1 MSNSELVFRFLGHSE
16 ASRGVSWLQPHHRMG
31 LIGGITQPLYGGFPV
46 TLMTAADFVGRP
58 LSWVKEMS
66 RTPATTCGGPNFAYE
81 LCVRKTTAAQRAQ
94 FGLSRWRVAFNGSEP
109 IRAESMESFTLAFD
123 PTGFSREAFHP
134 YYGLTVATL
143 IATGGLPWS
152 RCGIKSFGAAGSRYG
167 TAVSGAVGASSRPL
181 VSCGLVA
188 YDRDVVIVDPD
199 TRVERTAGQVGEIW
213 ISGRGVAP
221 SYWHRPAETR
231 RTFSV
236 RLAGTSERPFLR
248 SGTPGF
254 VPGRATAFSVA
265 NGDQERLVIAHE
277 ITRQA
282 GDVIVGE
289 VAGASPVAVAV
300 EHEVQ
305 VHPVVLLPPE
315 EIQKTSSGKIQQIT
329 AKAAAAVTEVPAAS
343 PPELTVADSA
353 PARLYRWIRGSRVPA
368 DAAADAGSFLDP
380 AARRPGERPC
390 WASLAARSPSRC
402 P

>member
-1 MSNSELVFRFLGHSE
+1 MARCFQWFGTD
-16 ASRGVSWLQPHHRMG
+16 SRGMHGEFHASLRSDRIQ
-31 LIGGITQPLYGGFPV
+31 
-46 TLMTAADFVGRP
+46 
-58 LSWVKEMS
+58 S
-66 RTPATTCGGPNFAYE
+66 R
-81 LCVRKTTAAQRAQ
+81 
-94 FGLSRWRVAFNGSEP
+94 
-109 IRAESMESFTLAFD
+109 
-123 PTGFSREAFHP
+123 GFSSVLRTHCGNAYRYRRP
-134 YYGLTVATL
+134 ALVPVRL
-143 IATGGLPWS
+143 GGVRP
-152 RCGIKSFGAAGSRYG
+152 RCGDRRPRHAGRAPRGAGRG
-167 TAVSGAVGASSRPL
+167 DLDIG
-181 VSCGLVA
+181 
-188 YDRDVVIVDPD
+188 
-199 TRVERTAGQVGEIW
+199 AGQVGEIW

-236 RLAGTSERPFLR
+236 RLAGTSEGPFLR

-254 VPGRATAFSVA
+254 VPGRATAFSVG
-265 NGDQERLVIAHE
+265 NGDQ
-277 ITRQA
+277 
-282 GDVIVGE
+282 
-289 VAGASPVAVAV
+289 
-300 EHEVQ
+300 VQ

>member
-109 IRAESMESFTLAFD
+109 IRAECMENFTLAFD
-123 PTGFSREAFHP
+123 PTGFSREAFRP

-143 IATGGLPWS
+143 IATGGPPWS
-152 RCGIKSFGAAGSRYG
+152 R
-167 TAVSGAVGASSRPL
+167 
-181 VSCGLVA
+181 CGLVA

>member
-1 MSNSELVFRFLGHSE
+1 MVITHRNLMSNSELVFRFLGHSE
-16 ASRGVSWLQPHHRMG
+16 ESRGVSWLQPHHRMG

-109 IRAESMESFTLAFD
+109 IRAECMENFTLAFD

-134 YYGLTVATL
+134 YYGLTEATL

-152 RCGIKSFGAAGSRYG
+152 R
-167 TAVSGAVGASSRPL
+167 
-181 VSCGLVA
+181 CGLVA

-236 RLAGTSERPFLR
+236 RLAGTSEGPFLR

-254 VPGRATAFSVA
+254 VPGRATAFSVG
-265 NGDQERLVIAHE
+265 NGDQ
-277 ITRQA
+277 
-282 GDVIVGE
+282 
-289 VAGASPVAVAV
+289 
-300 EHEVQ
+300 VQ